1 MSKDFFAEKA
11 STYEQDRARV
21 DNVKQIAT
29 AILNA
34 IKLHG
39 SLRLMDFG
47 AGTGLLLGEIAPYVG
62 KITAVDVSPAMTAQL
77 REKLDR
83 LACPVEILQLDLEST
98 ALDRKFDGIIS
109 SMTLHH
115 VKDVP
120 RIFETFYSLL
130 HDGGF
135 IALADLDREDGS
147 FHSQDTGVHHA
158 GFEREALCQT
168 ARAAGFR
175 EVTVVRAST
184 LHKHGRDYGVFL
196 LSALR

>member
-11 STYEQDRARV
+11 SSYEQDQARV
-21 DNVKQIAT
+21 DNVKQIA
-29 AILNA
+29 NA
-34 IKLHG
+34 IVAATQLHG
-39 SLRLMDFG
+39 SIELMDFG
-47 AGTGLLLGEIAPYVG
+47 SGTGLLLEQIAPYVG

-77 REKLDR
+77 REKLAR
-83 LACPVEILQLDLEST
+83 LACPIEILQLDLES
-98 ALDRKFDGIIS
+98 APLDRKFDGIIS

-120 RIFETFYSLL
+120 RIFATFYELL
-130 HDGGF
+130 REGGF

-158 GFEREALCQT
+158 GFERDALCEV

-175 EVTVVRAST
+175 EVLIKSAST
-184 LHKHGRDYGVFL
+184 LHKHERDYGVFL
-196 LSALR
+196 LTARR